1 MKIRHLYSFSANV
14 YAFPSL
20 HSFIFV
26 RNYFIF
32 ALFDNAEAFGVLATN
47 INHQS
52 TVCLQTNKNSSFTCN
67 KIQDNKTPF
76 ACNKH

>member
-1 MKIRHLYSFSANV
+1 MKIRHLYSFFANV

-52 TVCLQTNKNSSFTCN
+52 TIRLQ
-67 KIQDNKTPF
+67 QPRNKTPF
-76 ACNKH
+76 VCNKH

>member
-52 TVCLQTNKNSSFTCN
+52 TIRLQ
-67 KIQDNKTPF
+67 QPRNKTPF
-76 ACNKH
+76 VCNKH